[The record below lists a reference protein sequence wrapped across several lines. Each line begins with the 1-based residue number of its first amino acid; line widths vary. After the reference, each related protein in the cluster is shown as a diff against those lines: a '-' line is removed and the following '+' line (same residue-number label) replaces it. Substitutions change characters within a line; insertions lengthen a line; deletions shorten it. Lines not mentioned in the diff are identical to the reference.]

1 MASRSQERVVVF
13 GLQAQQ
19 IQNIGAWL
27 LLEDL
32 RQKVSF
38 VIDGLSRG
46 DSMVFKNIE
55 KVMGLQEPAGRDN
68 VLSIE

>member
-27 LLEDL
+27 LL
-32 RQKVSF
+32 

-46 DSMVFKNIE
+46 DLMIFKNIE
-55 KVMGLQEPAGRDN
+55 KVMGLQEPAGRDY